1 MRKKSYICLIKLRQY
16 ALKLDLHTAFSTLSA
31 SLISKHSRVGRSA
44 EVMEIQD
51 QTLYAHHPFSLNGW
65 VPGYCLYS
73 CNS

>member
-16 ALKLDLHTAFSTLSA
+16 TLKLDLHTAFSTLSA

-51 QTLYAHHPFSLNGW
+51 QTLYAHHPFSPAWW
-65 VPGYCLYS
+65 VRGYCLQLLS
-73 CNS
+73 S